1 MLGLLMDRLD
11 WNLNLNLTMDDTD
24 TDNEDTTKDAVE
36 SGGKPTFTPNATL
49 TRPDGT
55 TVTTKDFAVKDVNLE
70 LDADGVNEVSSGLSE
85 AIEDAQR
92 EFQLTVEVPT
102 KTLTCP
108 NCSHDNEVPVWAFVD
123 VDFSGDLEPLSG
135 EYALGHQCEQ
145 CGFPY

>member
-11 WNLNLNLTMDDTD
+11 WNLNLTMSNEKEN
-24 TDNEDTTKDAVE
+24 TDNDAVE
-36 SGGKPTFTPNATL
+36 SPAEFTPNATVTL
-49 TRPDGT
+49 PDGT
-55 TVTTKDFAVKDVNLE
+55 TQTTKEFAVKDVNLE

-92 EFQLTVEVPT
+92 EFQLTMEVPT

>member
-1 MLGLLMDRLD
+1 MLGLLMDRLN
-11 WNLNLNLTMDDTD
+11 WNLNLTMSNEKEN
-24 TDNEDTTKDAVE
+24 TDNDAVE
-36 SGGKPTFTPNATL
+36 SPTDFTPNATVTL
-49 TRPDGT
+49 PDGT
-55 TVTTKDFAVKDVNLE
+55 TQTTTEFAVKDVNLE

-92 EFQLTVEVPT
+92 EFQLTMEVPT

-123 VDFSGDLEPLSG
+123 VNFSGDLEPLSG

>member
-1 MLGLLMDRLD
+1 MDRLD
-11 WNLNLNLTMDDTD
+11 WNLNLTMSNEKDKP
-24 TDNEDTTKDAVE
+24 DNDAVE
-36 SGGKPTFTPNATL
+36 SPTKFTPNAMVTL
-49 TRPDGT
+49 PDGT
-55 TVTTKDFAVKDVNLE
+55 TQTTKEFAVKDVNLE

-92 EFQLTVEVPT
+92 EFQLTMEVPT
-102 KTLTCP
+102 KTLVCP
-108 NCSHDNEVPVWAFVD
+108 NCDHANEVPVWAFVD